1 MNTAVLGAGAMG
13 TLCSLVLS
21 HRPGRRV
28 ALWGHR
34 TANVE
39 QIAQDRENRRLLPG
53 VQLPDSL
60 VVTGD
65 IQKAIE
71 NAECL
76 VAAIPSAFLRA
87 TLTDLAPHIPPA
99 VPVVSVIK
107 GIESTT
113 FRRPSEIILETLGP
127 RPIAVLSGPCHAEEA
142 ARGLPATLVAASS
155 DLAWANRVRDEFSI
169 KSFRIYTN
177 SDVIGV
183 ELAGALKNVMA
194 IAAGICDGLG
204 YGDNAKSALITRG
217 LVEMTRFVVA
227 MGGDAS
233 TLTGLAGIGD
243 LITTCISPH
252 GRNRAVGQR
261 LGHGES
267 LAEITQSMP
276 AVAEGVTTCAGVY
289 AIAQSRGIDMPLA
302 SEVYEVLFNGKP
314 AAQSARDLMH
324 RPAGRE

>member
-1 MNTAVLGAGAMG
+1 MKTAVLGAGAMG
-13 TLCSLVLS
+13 TLISLVLS
-21 HRPGRRV
+21 KRPDRRV

-34 TANVE
+34 TANVDD
-39 QIAQDRENRRLLPG
+39 IAQSRENRRLLPG
-53 VQLPDSL
+53 VPLPDSL
-60 VVTGD
+60 LVTAD
-65 IQKAIE
+65 IRKAVE
-71 NAECL
+71 NAECI

-87 TLTDLAPHIPPA
+87 TLTDLAHHIPPS

-107 GIESTT
+107 GIESST

-142 ARGLPATLVAASS
+142 ARGLPANLVAASS
-155 DLAWANRVRDEFSI
+155 DAGWANRVRDEFSTDT
-169 KSFRIYTN
+169 FRVYTN
-177 SDVIGV
+177 RDIIGV

-217 LVEMTRFVVA
+217 LVEMTRFVVD
-227 MGGDAS
+227 MKGDAS
-233 TLTGLAGIGD
+233 TLMGLAGIGD

-252 GRNRAVGQR
+252 GRNRHVGQR
-261 LGHGES
+261 LGQGET
-267 LAEITQSMP
+267 LQAITQSMS
-276 AVAEGVTTCAGVY
+276 AVAEGVTTCGGVY
-289 AIAQSRGIDMPLA
+289 AIAQSRGIDMPIA

-314 AAQSARDLMH
+314 AAQSARDLML